1 MKPQS
6 SSEEAKF
13 ALFGLAIVAGSIAAL
28 YYTTK
33 LVFTVGS
40 REIPK

>member
-6 SSEEAKF
+6 RAEEATF

-33 LVFTVGS
+33 LVFTVGF
-40 REIPK
+40 RAIPK